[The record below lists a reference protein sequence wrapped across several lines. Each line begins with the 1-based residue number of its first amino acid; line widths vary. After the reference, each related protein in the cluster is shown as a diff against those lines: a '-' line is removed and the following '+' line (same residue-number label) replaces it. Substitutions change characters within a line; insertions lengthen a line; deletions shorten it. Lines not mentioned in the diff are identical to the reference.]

1 MPALPSIPNII
12 RAGFRFG
19 NDSTTQIAGVALHY
33 AYTGGPPVVSDVAA
47 VALALKGAFGTHV
60 APQMSH
66 HYGLD
71 EVVVTDLSSPTG
83 ATAGDGT
90 ATVPGT
96 LSGSTLQ
103 AGTSLVAHY
112 DISRRYR
119 GGHPKSFWPLGDEDQ
134 LGTIADW
141 NSTFVSNV
149 SAALAAFETAAL
161 LISSGTTSLAHQ
173 VNVSYFHGSTP
184 FTLPGG
190 RVRNI
195 PTLRTTPLVDQITFG
210 FAAPYIGSQRR
221 RRGKV

>member
-19 NDSTTQIAGVALHY
+19 NNTTTQIAGVALHY
-33 AYTGGPPVVSDVAA
+33 AYTGGPPGVSDVAG
-47 VALALKGAFGTHV
+47 VALDLKNAFGTHV
-60 APQMSH
+60 ASQLSH
-66 HYGLD
+66 DYGLD

-90 ATVPGT
+90 ATVNGT

-103 AGTSLVAHY
+103 AGTCALAHY
-112 DISRRYR
+112 DITRRYR

-134 LGTIADW
+134 LATIAQW
-141 NSTFVSNV
+141 NSTFVTNV
-149 SAALAAFETAAL
+149 SAALAAFEAAAL
-161 LISSGTTSLAHQ
+161 AISVGGSSLSHQ

-195 PTLRTTPLVDQITFG
+195 PTLRGTPLVDQITFG
-210 FAAPYIGSQRR
+210 FVNPIIGSQRR